1 MSPPSS
7 ARCSASSCAAAGS
20 AATSPPGCARS
31 WAAWPTVL
39 FAGLLFV
46 GVAFERV
53 HYRGSASVASPGKDW
68 RATNERFLDEATG
81 RPVTV
86 WFNPTTGERRYVDE

>member
-1 MSPPSS
+1 MLRRLLLGTSVVLL
-7 ARCSASSCAAAGS
+7 ALAI
-20 AATSPPGCARS
+20 AATAIG

>member
-1 MSPPSS
+1 MLRGLLLGTSVVLL
-7 ARCSASSCAAAGS
+7 ALAI
-20 AATSPPGCARS
+20 AATAIG

-53 HYRGSASVASPGKDW
+53 HYRGSASVDSPGKDW